1 MSGSILRVTFI
12 SNYLLHHQT
21 PFCEEM
27 AKHLGE
33 GFTFVAT
40 RRIPDE
46 QLRLGYRDM
55 SHDTD
60 YALNAYE
67 SDENMQRAM
76 ELALESDIVIR
87 GAAPYKF
94 IEERLKQKKITFRY
108 SERYFKKGYWRLLD
122 PRVLWRFYKEDIRH
136 RKDPYYMLC
145 ASAYTARDCRFIHAF
160 PQKTYRWGYFPEV
173 KKYQDIEKIIKGK
186 SPASIL
192 WAGRLIGW
200 KHPEATINLA
210 KKLRQTGYKFS
221 LRIIGTGE
229 KEAEIAELIRIN
241 SLTDCV
247 KMLGPMSPEE
257 VRKNMEKSEIFI
269 FTSDQNE
276 GWGAVL
282 NESMNSACAVVAN
295 QEIGSVPYLIDDGK
309 NGLVYNR
316 KKQDDLFKKVKSIL
330 DDKTVRIIMQ
340 KNAYQTMLSLWNA
353 EVAADRFLNLA
364 NELQH
369 NRKVTYIDGPCSMD
383 L

>member
-145 ASAYTARDCRFIHAF
+145 ASAYTAPDCRFINAF
-160 PQKTYRWGYFPEV
+160 PQKTFKWGYFPETKV
-173 KKYQDIEKIIKGK
+173 YRDIGK
-186 SPASIL
+186 LLDRKSSHSIL
-192 WAGRLIGW
+192 WAGRLIEL
-200 KHPEATINLA
+200 KHPEMAIHLA
-210 KKLRQTGYKFS
+210 EKIKNAGYSFT
-221 LRIIGTGE
+221 LRIIGNGTME
-229 KEAEIAELIRIN
+229 DTLKRMIEESNL
-241 SLTDCV
+241 SDCV
-247 KMLGPMSPEE
+247 HMLGSMPPEK
-257 VRKNMEKSEIFI
+257 VREYMEQSEIFL
-269 FTSDQNE
+269 FTSDRNE

-282 NESMNSACAVVAN
+282 NESMNSGCAVVAN
-295 QEIGSVPYLIDDGK
+295 YEIGSVPFLIRDYK
-309 NGLVYNR
+309 NGLIYQKR
-316 KKQDDLFKKVKSIL
+316 FEDLYQKTTWLL
-330 DDKTVRIIMQ
+330 DNPEKCKLLGR
-340 KNAYQTMLSLWNA
+340 NAYESVLNIWSA
-353 EVAADRFLNLA
+353 ETAAKRFLALCNGLLEG
-364 NELQH
+364 NCPE
-369 NRKVTYIDGPCSMD
+369 YDEGPCSRA
-383 L
+383 